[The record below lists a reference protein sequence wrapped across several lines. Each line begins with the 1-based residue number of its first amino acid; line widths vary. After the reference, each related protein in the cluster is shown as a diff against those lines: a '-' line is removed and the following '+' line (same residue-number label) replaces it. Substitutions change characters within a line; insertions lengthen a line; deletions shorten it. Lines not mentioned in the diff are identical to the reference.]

1 MFISRFQ
8 TFWFYFNQV
17 NLNSR
22 QDEENEASGV
32 DEADIFETRSERIRR
47 RLSLVIIN
55 IVGFISTLGFSIVLT
70 GAYPYLLQVNKFIYY
85 TSYCNSI

>member
-1 MFISRFQ
+1 MFISGFP
-8 TFWFYFNQV
+8 TFLFYFKQV
-17 NLNSR
+17 NLNCR

-32 DEADIFETRSERIRR
+32 DEADDIFETRPERIRR

-70 GAYPYLLQVNKFIYY
+70 GAYPYLLQVN
-85 TSYCNSI
+85 

>member
-1 MFISRFQ
+1 MFISRFP
-8 TFWFYFNQV
+8 TFWFYFKQV

-70 GAYPYLLQVNKFIYY
+70 GAYPYLLQVN
-85 TSYCNSI
+85 

>member
-1 MFISRFQ
+1 MFISRFP
-8 TFWFYFNQV
+8 TFWFYFKQV

-32 DEADIFETRSERIRR
+32 DEADIFETRPERIRR

-70 GAYPYLLQVNKFIYY
+70 GAYPYLLQVN
-85 TSYCNSI
+85 